1 MRLHIT
7 RLLAA
12 IAVLVAPATAAA
24 RGSVSHQGTSEQQVL
39 ALLNQVRAS
48 HGLSPLVASAPLRN
62 AARAHSAD
70 MLQQGYFDHDSPGE
84 SWDSR
89 IARYLRSPLVG
100 ENLALGRGS
109 SGSAAGIVSQWMHS
123 PPHRAIILTAG
134 LHRVGVGLAAGTFD
148 GTPGAVL
155 ATADFAA

>member
-1 MRLHIT
+1 MRTLLT
-7 RLLAA
+7 RVVIGAA
-12 IAVLVAPATAAA
+12 TLVAPVAAGAT
-24 RGSVSHQGTSEQQVL
+24 GSVTYQSGSEQQVL
-39 ALLNQVRAS
+39 ALLNQIRTS
-48 HGLSPLVASAPLRN
+48 HGLSPLTASGPLRS

-84 SWDSR
+84 AWDAR
-89 IARYLRSPLVG
+89 IGHYLRSPLLG
-100 ENLALGRGS
+100 ENLAMGTGS
-109 SGSAAGIVSQWMHS
+109 SGSAAGIVSQWMRS

-134 LHRVGVGLAAGTFD
+134 LHRVGVGLAVGTFD